1 MNRTVP
7 LSLLAFVTG
16 CASASPAPEAPHRPA
31 VAVAPVPPD
40 APIEGGALAGN
51 PVMSLPAEGLASPA
65 PRPVVARQAPSTP
78 SCTGAPGAGADCNGE
93 SCCLRIEVPE
103 GDFAMKLDAAGK
115 VEKVHVKAFALD
127 KYEATVGRIRAW
139 IKAGRPV
146 PAEGELLFEAGG
158 RSVRWPKDA
167 VVQSEAAMVG
177 WKRYDTWTAGEERRP
192 KNFLSWYSAAAFC
205 HADGGRLPT
214 DAEWKYVAAGGDEDR
229 PYPWGAELPSP
240 ELAVFNCT
248 GDGDQ
253 SCSLDDI
260 LPVGSRPKGAGR
272 WGHQDLAG
280 SMFEWTMDGAM
291 AELGGASGGEE
302 VSRGGGFCYIGG
314 VDRRAKTGLR
324 PGVFRKESATTVSHM
339 VGVRCAYDHRT

>member
-1 MNRTVP
+1 MKRLSP
-7 LSLLAFVTG
+7 LPLAALLVACG
-16 CASASPAPEAPHRPA
+16 SAAPAPEVAPRSAPA
-31 VAVAPVPPD
+31 VA
-40 APIEGGALAGN
+40 ALAGA
-51 PVMSLPAEGLASPA
+51 PIAPMTLPA
-65 PRPVVARQAPSTP
+65 APSAEPISSAGATAPPPERPNASSP
-78 SCTGAPGAGADCNGE
+78 SCTGAAGAGADCNGE
-93 SCCLRIEVPE
+93 SCCLRIDVPE
-103 GDFAMKLDAAGK
+103 GDFEVKVDATGK
-115 VEKVHVKAFALD
+115 VDKVHVSAFSLD
-127 KYEATVGRIRAW
+127 KYEATVGRVRAW

-146 PAEGELLFEAGG
+146 PAEGEVIYASGE
-158 RSVRWPKDA
+158 RQIRWPKDA
-167 VVQSEAAMVG
+167 PVQSEQAMVG
-177 WKRYDTWTAGEERRP
+177 WKRYDTWTGGDERKP

-205 HADGGRLPT
+205 HAEGGRLPT
-214 DAEWKYVAAGGDEDR
+214 DAEWKYVAAGGDEQR
-229 PYPWGAELPSP
+229 PYPWGIDAPSP

-280 SMFEWTMDGAM
+280 SMFEWTLDGGT
-291 AELGGASGGEE
+291 AELGGSAEE

-314 VDRRAKTGLR
+314 VDRRAKTGLK

>member
-1 MNRTVP
+1 MHRTAP
-7 LSLLAFVTG
+7 LMLLALVAG
-16 CASASPAPEAPHRPA
+16 CASAAPAPEAPPRPA
-31 VAVAPVPPD
+31 AAVAPA
-40 APIEGGALAGN
+40 APLEGAPLAGS
-51 PVMSLPAEGLASPA
+51 PVLSLPAEGLQRPAVRSPLVAQPA
-65 PRPVVARQAPSTP
+65 PVTP
-78 SCTGAPGAGADCNGE
+78 SCTGGAGAGADCNGE

-103 GDFAMKLDAAGK
+103 GDFEVKLDAAGK
-115 VEKVHVKAFALD
+115 AEKVHVKAFALD

-139 IKAGRPV
+139 IKAGRPL
-146 PAEGELLFEAGG
+146 PAEGELLLSSAGHEI
-158 RSVRWPKDA
+158 RWPKDA
-167 VVQSEAAMVG
+167 PVQSEAAMTG
-177 WKRYDTWTAGEERRP
+177 WKRYDTWTGGEERRP
-192 KNFLSWYSAAAFC
+192 KNFVSWYTAAAFC

-214 DAEWKYVAAGGDEDR
+214 DAEWKYVAAGGDENR
-229 PYPWGAELPSP
+229 AYPWGAEPPSP

-280 SMFEWTMDGAM
+280 SMFEWTMDGGM
-291 AELGGASGGEE
+291 AELGGSGEE